1 MDPNRKKLYILCV
14 SVLPLMICT
23 GIVYTIL
30 SIYLVDELEFSKST
44 VGALFALGAG
54 IGAILSP
61 MIGKA
66 SDKYGRKPIL
76 LGASVAFLCVF
87 TSYSFLTETW
97 QYVAIMTTEGIA
109 WVSIGTGAM
118 AYIADVSPSKERGRS
133 LGVYEATWNI
143 GWVLG
148 PLSGGILA
156 DTIGFQ
162 KTFLVGAMVIAVSIA
177 LFAFVVEESS
187 GRKTIATL
195 AE

>member
-1 MDPNRKKLYILCV
+1 MDLQRKKLYILCV

-44 VGALFALGAG
+44 VGGLFALGAG
-54 IGAILSP
+54 IGAMLSP

-66 SDKYGRKPIL
+66 SDRYGRKPVL

-87 TSYSFLTETW
+87 ASYAFLTEIW

-148 PLSGGILA
+148 PLTGGVLA

-162 KTFLVGAMVIAVSIA
+162 KTFLVGAMVIAVSI
-177 LFAFVVEESS
+177 LLLTFAVDETSRDGTRATPVV
-187 GRKTIATL
+187 
-195 AE
+195 

>member
-1 MDPNRKKLYILCV
+1 MV
-14 SVLPLMICT
+14 CT

-30 SIYLVDELEFSKST
+30 SIYLVDELEFSKTT
-44 VGALFALGAG
+44 VGILFALGAG
-54 IGAILSP
+54 IGAVLSP

-76 LGASVAFLCVF
+76 LGASAAFLCVF
-87 TSYSFLTETW
+87 TSYAFLTETW

-133 LGVYEATWNI
+133 LGVYEATWNV
-143 GWVLG
+143 GWVMG
-148 PLSGGILA
+148 PLTGGVLA

-162 KTFLVGAMVIAVSIA
+162 KTFLVGTMIIA
-177 LFAFVVEESS
+177 LSIVLFMFAVEETS
-187 GRKTIATL
+187 GTRAQATS
-195 AE
+195 AV

>member
-187 GRKTIATL
+187 GRKAMATP